1 MTDDRLQG
9 LLGSLHRER
18 MDRIADDKIRARLE
32 TAWTTRM
39 ERRSF
44 SFRFRRIAP
53 VLATLVLFAAL
64 GVTTMTAAGESPLYG
79 VRVAIEDAAIAL
91 HVDPEDRAEYV
102 VALLEQRQAEAARLE
117 ATGNAAAA
125 SRARQ
130 IEHDTLL
137 VVRAILPVAPEGE
150 PAPAPAPTETP
161 TPAPTAT
168 PTPTVAPTSTA
179 TLRPATPRPTS
190 PPTQQPSP
198 TPTPVKTTA
207 PTPTPTGSP
216 MAVVLYGNVKNP
228 DLSFA
233 EGACV
238 SLAAPT
244 SFTDCP
250 SSIRSVGGT
259 YRFTVSARLNQT
271 ITLYAWRVDAAAGIK
286 YKGTATVVVKSTTQQ
301 VADIKLVK
309 Q

>member
-9 LLGSLHRER
+9 VLGSLRRER

-44 SFRFRRIAP
+44 AFRFRRLAP
-53 VLATLVLFAAL
+53 VLAALVLFAGL
-64 GVTTMTAAGESPLYG
+64 GASTMTASGESPLYG

-117 ATGNAAAA
+117 ASGNAAAA

-137 VVRAILPVAPEGE
+137 VVRAMLPVAPESE
-150 PAPAPAPTETP
+150 PAPAPAPTQTP

-168 PTPTVAPTSTA
+168 PTPTPTVASTSTP
-179 TLRPATPRPTS
+179 TLRPTTTT
-190 PPTQQPSP
+190 PPTQKPSP
-198 TPTPVKTTA
+198 TPTPVKTAT

-216 MAVVLYGNVKNP
+216 MPVVLYGNVKNP

-233 EGACV
+233 DGACV
-238 SLAAPT
+238 SLALPT

-250 SSIRSVGGT
+250 SSIRSAGGT
-259 YRFTVSARLNQT
+259 YRFTLSARLNQT
-271 ITLYAWRVDAAAGIK
+271 ITLYAWRVDPATGVK
-286 YKGTATVVVKSTTQQ
+286 YKGTATVIVKSATQQ
-301 VADIKLVK
+301 VADIKLAR